1 VTLPDVADLHHPD
14 GLYADPAQVTKLAR
28 FFQNANSGGVAAS
41 LVVKATSGL
50 LLGLTVSSVSSQFI
64 HVFDLA
70 ALPANATVPT
80 LSFDITALTSR
91 GVSWLSPRGFRNGIV
106 VANSSTQHALT
117 IGSANCIFDVQFL

>member
-28 FFQNANSGGVAAS
+28 FFQNANSGVAAS

-50 LLGLTVSSVSSQFI
+50 LLGLTVSSTANQFI

-70 ALPANATVPT
+70 AVPANATVPA

-91 GVSWLSPRGFRNGIV
+91 GVSWFSPRGFRNGIV

-117 IGSANCIFDVQFL
+117 IGTATCIFDVQYL